1 MFVTFNV
8 VYPIIFS
15 PVYFLNVKL
24 PARYIA
30 IFCVSS
36 NMFNDEWDDDRVSK
50 PTFYIYTLY
59 VCTVFALEVKAREMN
74 STEYRGKLCIY
85 FQVSVFYHRIFFFFN
100 LTEKLSFFY
109 QL

>member
-1 MFVTFNV
+1 MFITFNV

-50 PTFYIYTLY
+50 PTYVLHIYSACMYSVCSGSESQRNEFYW
-59 VCTVFALEVKAREMN
+59 VQREIMYLL
-74 STEYRGKLCIY
+74 S
-85 FQVSVFYHRIFFFFN
+85 SFFF
-100 LTEKLSFFY
+100 LSPNPF
-109 QL
+109 LI